1 MRVISGSA
9 GGIPLTAPKG
19 QRIRPTSERVRES
32 VFNILSNRLSFG
44 SLDVLDL
51 FAGTGGLGI
60 EALSR
65 GARSAVFVDASPV
78 AQKTIRLNLKATKL
92 RGRATVVGAYALKA
106 LTILEEKKLLF
117 GVVFLDPPYEEGWVA
132 KSMSRLSRGNLLL
145 PNATVIVEHAPKE
158 RLAVTYAP
166 LVLTESRHYGTTD
179 VSFYETVC
187 EE

>member
-1 MRVISGSA
+1 M
-9 GGIPLTAPKG
+9 TAPKG

-65 GARSAVFVDASPV
+65 GARSAVFVDASPA
-78 AQKTIRLNLKATKL
+78 AQKTIRVNLKATKL
-92 RGRATVVGAYALKA
+92 RGRATVVGAYAFKA
-106 LTILEEKKLLF
+106 LTILEERKLCF
-117 GVVFLDPPYEEGWVA
+117 GVVFLDPPYEEGWIA

-145 PNATVIVEHAPKE
+145 PNAMVIVEHAPKE

-179 VSFYETVC
+179 VSFYETTC
-187 EE
+187 EEKP